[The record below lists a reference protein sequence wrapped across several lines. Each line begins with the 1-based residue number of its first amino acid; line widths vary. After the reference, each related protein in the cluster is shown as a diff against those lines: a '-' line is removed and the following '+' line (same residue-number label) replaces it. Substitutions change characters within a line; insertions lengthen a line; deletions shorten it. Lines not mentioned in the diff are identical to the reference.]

1 MNWAI
6 WLQSNRLTAVKKV
19 YIRLTINF
27 IFSSE
32 QYMIHG
38 NVINI
43 NTPIFVR
50 NDPVLK
56 TSSAK
61 FLGIAIDKLNFNH
74 YISSVLGKVGSVSGL
89 DKKYCAPNNIAPYV
103 PILGLVSTY
112 GILT

>member
-61 FLGIAIDKLNFNH
+61 FLGITIDEKLNFSIA
-74 YISSVLGKVGSVSGL
+74 ISVEFLLLSEVVR
-89 DKKYCAPNNIAPYV
+89 YRR
-103 PILGLVSTY
+103 
-112 GILT
+112 